1 MEYVSPQYQQE
12 LEELAGSLVT
22 VERFGDLAL
31 SDTIEFE
38 PIRLV
43 EPVDPILRLVDI
55 DDN

>member
-12 LEELAGSLVT
+12 LDELAGTLVT

-38 PIRLV
+38 PIRLA